1 MERVDYMPK
10 IYLDAGHGGKDSG
23 AAANGILEK
32 DIVLKLVKKM
42 EQLLKNYEDAE
53 VILSRASDKFLSL
66 DERTDEA
73 NAANA
78 DVLVSVHIN
87 AAGATSARGFES
99 YRYPTADAGTVA
111 FQNVMHTEIMRAI
124 GSNISDRGKKTAN
137 FHMVRESEMK
147 AVLTENLFISN
158 AADAKLLKD
167 DNFLD
172 KIAQGHVNGLEK
184 FLGLKKRIERPPQQ
198 PEKLY
203 KVQVGAF
210 AEKENAEGLAS
221 QLRKDGYRPF
231 IKYE

>member
-1 MERVDYMPK
+1 MERVDDMPK

-32 DIVLKLVKKM
+32 DIVLKIVKKM
-42 EQLLKNYEDAE
+42 QAMLNDFENTDVL
-53 VILSRASDKFLSL
+53 LSRSSDVFLSL
-66 DERTDEA
+66 DERTDKA

-99 YRYPTADAGTVA
+99 FRYPTADSGTVA
-111 FQNVMHTEIMRAI
+111 FQNVMHQEIMNAI
-124 GSNISDRGKKTAN
+124 GGGITDRGKKTAN
-137 FHMVRESEMK
+137 FHMVRESKMK

-172 KIAQGHVNGLEK
+172 KVAQGHVNGLEK

-210 AEKENAEGLAS
+210 AEKENAQGLAD
-221 QLRKDGYRPF
+221 QLRKDGYSPF

>member
-1 MERVDYMPK
+1 MERVDDMPK

-42 EQLLKNYEDAE
+42 EKLLNQYENTD
-53 VILSRASDKFLSL
+53 VILSRSSDVFLEL
-66 DERTDEA
+66 EERTDKA

-78 DVLVSVHIN
+78 DVLVSVHVN

-111 FQNVMHTEIMRAI
+111 FQNVLHNEIMRAI
-124 GSNISDRGKKTAN
+124 GSNISDRGKKSAN
-137 FHMVRESEMK
+137 FHMVRESKMK

-158 AADAKLLKD
+158 ASDARLLKD
-167 DNFLD
+167 DGFLD
-172 KIAQGHVNGLEK
+172 KVAEGHVNGLEK
-184 FLGLKKRIERPPQQ
+184 FLGLKKRIERPPQT

-210 AEKENAEGLAS
+210 AEKENAEALAD
-221 QLRKDGYRPF
+221 QLRREGYRPF